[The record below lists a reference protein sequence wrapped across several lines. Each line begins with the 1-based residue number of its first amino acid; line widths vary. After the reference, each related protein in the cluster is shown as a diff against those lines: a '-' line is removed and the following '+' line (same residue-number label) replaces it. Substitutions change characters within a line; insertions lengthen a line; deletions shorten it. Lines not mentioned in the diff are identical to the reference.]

1 MGVVNGLLGWYECNR
16 RSLPW
21 RTEPRDPYQVLVS
34 ETMLQQTQ
42 VDRVV
47 PLFES
52 FIRRFPSLSALAA
65 AREDE
70 VLEAWSGLGYYRRAR
85 ALHALA
91 RRVYAAEGVLP
102 ADPDELET
110 LPGVGPYT
118 AAAVASLAFGVR
130 APVLDGNVLR
140 VGARVL
146 AETGNPR
153 AAAAR
158 KRILEWVRGLM
169 TDAPPGLV
177 NESLMELGAT
187 VCRPVSPACARCPLA
202 ADCRARAQGIQDRV
216 PPPRQRRR
224 AEEHR
229 WVASCPVADDGR
241 WLLRRIDQGPILA
254 GLWLPPFTEGGEER
268 PVHTALQLLPW
279 TASSGRVCAV
289 VRHSV
294 THRRIR
300 IVPVHVPVT
309 PASGLSELSQE
320 DGWLWVDPL
329 APAAPTSS
337 LLVKLRRAVEEPAQA
352 LPFIGP
358 E

>member
-1 MGVVNGLLGWYECNR
+1 MGVVDALLGWYERNR
-16 RSLPW
+16 RNLPW
-21 RTEPRDPYQVLVS
+21 RMEPRDPYRVLVS

-47 PLFES
+47 TLFES
-52 FIRRFPSLSALAA
+52 FMRRFPSWSALAA
-65 AREDE
+65 AGAED

-91 RRVYAAEGVLP
+91 RRVCAAEGVLP

-146 AETGNPR
+146 AETGDPR

-158 KRILEWVRGLM
+158 KRILEWVGGLM

-187 VCRPVSPACARCPLA
+187 VCRPVSPTCARCPLA
-202 ADCRARAQGIQDRV
+202 GECRARAEGIQDRV

-224 AEEHR
+224 AEQHR
-229 WVASCPVADDGR
+229 WVASCPVAEDGR
-241 WLLRRIDQGPILA
+241 WLLRRVDHGPILA
-254 GLWLPPFTEGGEER
+254 GLWLPPFSDGGEER

-279 TASSGRVCAV
+279 TASRGRVCPV

-300 IVPVHVPVT
+300 VVPVHVPLMSAT
-309 PASGLSELSQE
+309 SPTELSQE
-320 DGWLWVDPL
+320 EGWLWVDPR
-329 APAAPTSS
+329 APAVPTSS
-337 LLVKLRRAVEEPAQA
+337 LLVKLRRAVEEPAQR